1 MGKAYHFLER
11 LADHAQL
18 ETEPLPAQP
27 IVEIAGE
34 CRVLVENHRGVTEYG
49 TDRIRILVKYGTL
62 CICGEG
68 LEMKRMSKRQLII
81 TGKIEVVNLIRR
93 NG

>member
-1 MGKAYHFLER
+1 MRNNNWLEK
-11 LADHAQL
+11 LMDGMD
-18 ETEPLPAQP
+18 LPGEGVPDQTL
-27 IVEIAGE
+27 VEIAGE
-34 CRVLVENHRGVTEYG
+34 RRVLVENHKGVTEYG
-49 TDRIRILVKYGTL
+49 TDRIRIQVKYGTL

-81 TGKIEVVNLIRR
+81 TGRIEVVNLIRR